1 MSVPTPHTTPNE
13 HDVPVFQPGQPTP
26 DDPRKDSPVKDP
38 PANPDHDID
47 EPEPV
52 RQAGEPAELGGIE
65 TPDPSPDRVVYDES
79 RAIG

>member
-1 MSVPTPHTTPNE
+1 MLYGEVMQTPNPHTTPNE

-38 PANPDHDID
+38 PVNPDHDID

-52 RQAGEPAELGGIE
+52 RQA
-65 TPDPSPDRVVYDES
+65 VVYDES
-79 RAIG
+79 RAVG

>member
-1 MSVPTPHTTPNE
+1 MPAPTPHTTPNE

-26 DDPRKDSPVKDP
+26 DDPRKDSPMKDP

-52 RQAGEPAELGGIE
+52 RQAGEP
-65 TPDPSPDRVVYDES
+65 DPSPDRVLYDEN
-79 RAIG
+79 RVPG